1 VAENVLDIQEK
12 DEEINNME
20 MFMLIL
26 KELDL
31 FLKIKQKE

>member
-20 MFMLIL
+20 MFMFIL